1 MADKKTYRYI
11 VVPNDVAPGDVIQI
25 KYEADG
31 IVYDMFD
38 STMEE
43 CKEEFGYDMYSDTV
57 IPTFNTALS
66 VKDLNNI
73 STTAYNTML
82 ILLDAV
88 ENTAAGD
95 LSTMLKQLKE
105 EIYTE
110 CPELLPEDPRDK

>member
-43 CKEEFGYDMYSDTV
+43 DKEECV
-57 IPTFNTALS
+57 
-66 VKDLNNI
+66 
-73 STTAYNTML
+73 
-82 ILLDAV
+82 
-88 ENTAAGD
+88 
-95 LSTMLKQLKE
+95 
-105 EIYTE
+105 
-110 CPELLPEDPRDK
+110 